1 MLEFG
6 RMPLMACLLGHGFCS
21 VGARIPQEWIT
32 DFAFMYCQKAR
43 IWSGFLDPLGNFYAR
58 GARLRWKRERNSSP
72 SAIANN
78 AAQAPSG
85 SLFRCGPPREPE
97 GQPGIAANG
106 GCPQLMSALLPRRAL
121 RSDGT
126 FRRIVASTY
135 EGIARLNK

>member
-1 MLEFG
+1 ME
-6 RMPLMACLLGHGFCS
+6 
-21 VGARIPQEWIT
+21 AREE
-32 DFAFMYCQKAR
+32 
-43 IWSGFLDPLGNFYAR
+43 L
-58 GARLRWKRERNSSP
+58 SP
-72 SAIANN
+72 EAIGSAIANN
-78 AAQAPSG
+78 AGQAPSG

-135 EGIARLNK
+135 EGIAKAKQISPSMAAP